1 LANVYVKEA
10 IMLAIR
16 RLFVFWAIAT
26 VLASTL
32 AWANS
37 RMGQGHSVTLTWKKE
52 SGVVYNVYRCAATGE
67 HCRLI
72 ASRLKSGT
80 FVDKAAKAGD
90 TYRYKV
96 TAVDRTG
103 RESNAAEMAAS
114 IARD

>member
-32 AWANS
+32 AWAKA
-37 RMGQGHSVTLTWKKE
+37 HSVTLTWKKE

-96 TAVDRTG
+96 TAVDHTG

-114 IARD
+114 IPRD